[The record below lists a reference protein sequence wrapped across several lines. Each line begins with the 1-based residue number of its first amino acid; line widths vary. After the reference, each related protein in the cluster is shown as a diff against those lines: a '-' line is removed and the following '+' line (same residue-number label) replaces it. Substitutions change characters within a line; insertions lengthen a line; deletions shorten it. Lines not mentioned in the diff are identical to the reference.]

1 VVRAVDV
8 VFSLSV
14 ILALGVT
21 GGAAAWGEP
30 IAVRFPEGTARGF
43 LTLRGQ
49 RGDVLAYGD
58 LVQTPGKDSTME
70 SRLVFHFKD
79 GSVYDETATFS
90 QQKVFRLLA
99 YRHIQRGKSFP
110 ETIDV
115 AFDRSSGRYRARVGA
130 GGETAEGSLDLP
142 DDLHNGMTGVL
153 LKNLPAG
160 VTAKGHMLTF
170 LPKPELLKTVL
181 RPEATD
187 KFFVAEV
194 PHTATRYRVKM
205 EIRGL
210 TGVVARLIGKDPPDL
225 RYWIATG
232 PAPAFVKFE
241 GAMFLKGPRW
251 RIELGA
257 PRWPDE
263 R

>member
-8 VFSLSV
+8 VFSV

-21 GGAAAWGEP
+21 GGTAAAWGEP
-30 IAVRFPEGTARGF
+30 VAVRFPESTGRGF
-43 LTLRGQ
+43 LTLNSQ
-49 RGDVLAYGD
+49 RGDILAYGD
-58 LVQTPGKDSTME
+58 VVQTLRKDSIME
-70 SRLVFHFKD
+70 SHLVFRFKD
-79 GSVYDETATFS
+79 GSVYDETVTFS

-99 YRHIQRGKSFP
+99 YRLTQRGKSFP
-110 ETIDV
+110 ETIEV
-115 AFDRSSGRYRARVGA
+115 AFDRASGRYRARAGA
-130 GGETAEGSLDLP
+130 GGETAEGTVDLP
-142 DDLHNGMTGVL
+142 EDLHNGMTGAL

-160 VTAKGHMLTF
+160 ASGKGHLLTF
-170 LPKPELLKTVL
+170 LPKPQLLKTVL

-187 KFFVAEV
+187 KFFVGDV
-194 PHTATRYRVKM
+194 THTATRYLVKL

-210 TGVVARLIGKDPPDL
+210 TGVIARLVGKDPPDL
-225 RYWIATG
+225 RYWVATG

-251 RIELGA
+251 RIELGT
-257 PRWPDE
+257 PRWPEE